1 MLGATSF
8 CLRLLL
14 KFFKRQG
21 LNIMIVE
28 KWYDL
33 YAKFNL
39 ILYATCFN
47 NIPVM
52 AALTTLINTPTGY
65 AAP

>member
-1 MLGATSF
+1 MT
-8 CLRLLL
+8 
-14 KFFKRQG
+14 
-21 LNIMIVE
+21 VE

-33 YAKFNL
+33 YTKFNL

-52 AALTTLINTPTGY
+52 AALTTLIQTPTGY